1 MAKADYYELLGAERG
16 ASADDLKKA
25 YRKLAMQYHPDRN
38 PGDKAAEAKFK
49 ELNEAYDVLK
59 DDQKRAAYDRFGHQ
73 AFENGGGGNPG
84 GGGFGAGGF
93 GSFSDIFEEMFGGGM
108 GRGQAQQPGRGSD
121 LRYNLEVSMEDA
133 FKGNAATIRIPNWV
147 ACEGCKG
154 SGGNNGA
161 QPITCTTCSGAG
173 KIRAQ
178 QGFFTVE
185 RTCHTCGGM
194 GKIIKDPCRIC
205 GGTGRTRKEKT
216 LQVNIPAGVE
226 DGTRIRLTGEG
237 EMGLRGAA
245 SGDLYVFIT
254 VKPHRFFQRD
264 GADLKCRV
272 PIAMTTA
279 ALGGTIEVP
288 TIDGKRNRVTVPH
301 GTQSGQQMRL
311 KGKGMSVM
319 RSSQRGD
326 LYIEMVVET
335 PVNLT
340 KKQKELLA
348 EFDKSGGKEST
359 SPQSESFFGKV
370 KELWE
375 DLTE

>member
-1 MAKADYYELLGAERG
+1 MAGAGPIPAREALAAA
-16 ASADDLKKA
+16 ASAA
-25 YRKLAMQYHPDRN
+25 SQIFSRRCS
-38 PGDKAAEAKFK
+38 AAAW
-49 ELNEAYDVLK
+49 
-59 DDQKRAAYDRFGHQ
+59 
-73 AFENGGGGNPG
+73 
-84 GGGFGAGGF
+84 
-93 GSFSDIFEEMFGGGM
+93 
-108 GRGQAQQPGRGSD
+108 GRGQAQQQAGRGSD
-121 LRYNLEVSMEDA
+121 LRYNLEVSLEDA

-161 QPITCTTCSGAG
+161 QPITCTTCSGNG

-194 GKIIKDPCRIC
+194 GKIIKDPCRVC

-237 EMGLRGAA
+237 EMGLRNAA

-311 KGKGMSVM
+311 KSKGMSVM

-340 KKQKELLA
+340 RKQKELLA
-348 EFDKSGGKEST
+348 EFDKSGGKDPT